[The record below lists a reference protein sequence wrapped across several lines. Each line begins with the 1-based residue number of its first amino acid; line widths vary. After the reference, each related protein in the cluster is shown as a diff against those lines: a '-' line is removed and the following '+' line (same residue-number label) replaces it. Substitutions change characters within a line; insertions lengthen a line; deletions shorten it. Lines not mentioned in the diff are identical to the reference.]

1 MLPDVSDVLTE
12 WEQSVILKTVTKTT
26 VDFVETTVVTATP
39 VQMVVQVADKEK
51 LNLDSLNWSKQYKW
65 FHAKFEMEMG
75 QYVEYKGK
83 DFKLVSQGDDYEDY
97 GYSAFAGEETKLP
110 LLVAT

>member
-39 VQMVVQVADKEK
+39 VLMVVQVAEKEK
-51 LNLDSLNWSKQYKW
+51 LNLDSLNWSKEYKW
-65 FHAKFEMEMG
+65 FHAKFKLELN
-75 QYVEYKGK
+75 QFVEHHGIDY
-83 DFKLVSQGDDYEDY
+83 KLVSQGDNYKDY
-97 GYSAFAGEETKLP
+97 GYTAFAGEETKKP